1 MIPIGTSSAD
11 DARMSEKPVPETLE
25 TIAARIEALS
35 KSTSERFD
43 QLDQRFGQ
51 VDERFGTVDQR
62 FATIDQRFATIDQ
75 QLVET
80 RAQLG
85 VKIEAVDAKVVKVY
99 DEVIAMREEAKRNA
113 REHETFTK
121 RLDNH
126 DVRLLA
132 LEKPGGRKP

>member
-1 MIPIGTSSAD
+1 
-11 DARMSEKPVPETLE
+11 MSETPVPETLE

-35 KSTSERFD
+35 KSTSERF
-43 QLDQRFGQ
+43 
-51 VDERFGTVDQR
+51 VTAE
-62 FATIDQRFATIDQ
+62 Q

-80 RAQLG
+80 RSQLG

-99 DEVIAMREEAKRNA
+99 DEVIAMREETKRNA
-113 REHETFTK
+113 REHKRFTK

-132 LEKPGGRKP
+132 LENPGSPKP